1 MYNIDANNG
10 QFKFKLDDNFLSEFD
25 VLEFRA
31 GSFHIIHQEQSY
43 TVQVVDVN
51 YVDKEFILLVNNN
64 QYTLKVADKFD
75 ILIKEMG
82 LNYSSGQ
89 KVNQVKAPMP
99 GLVLNIEI
107 EPGQAVSKGEALV
120 ILEAM
125 KMENVIK
132 SPGDGVVK
140 RIAVNKGDAV
150 EKNTLLIEFE

>member
-1 MYNIDANNG
+1 MYNIDVNSG
-10 QFKFKLDDNFLSEFD
+10 KFKFNLEDNALSDLDLI
-25 VLEFRA
+25 EFRA
-31 GSFHIIHQEQSY
+31 GNFHIIHREKSY
-43 TVQVVDVN
+43 MAQVVDVD
-51 YVDKEFILLVNNN
+51 YSTKQFTLMINN
-64 QYTLKVADKFD
+64 QRFELSVADKFD
-75 ILIKEMG
+75 LLIKEMG

-107 EPGQAVSKGEALV
+107 EPGQTVSKGDALI

-132 SPGDGVVK
+132 SPGDGTIK
-140 RIAVNKGDAV
+140 RIAVKQGDAV